1 MSFKLI
7 TNLPRVASYVALSL
21 LLFIAYESSKLD
33 NTEFVKT
40 NDIKKFAPV
49 VYVTLAW
56 FCMWYWLLF
65 QQSTTHFIE
74 FFKLIEKSKK
84 DGDKKKIVL
93 SDVKKGV
100 YPSYPVSVWNTTVR
114 NTMEQSISFL
124 ILLWLCAIMGYDGI
138 NRASKFGWVWLG
150 CRFIYPYAISRTTF
164 ARIFISTI
172 PAYLVQLFF
181 VINVLINISPTV
193 NWYMK

>member
-33 NTEFVKT
+33 NHEFVIT

-74 FFKLIEKSKK
+74 FFKLSF
-84 DGDKKKIVL
+84 
-93 SDVKKGV
+93 KG
-100 YPSYPVSVWNTTVR
+100 
-114 NTMEQSISFL
+114 M
-124 ILLWLCAIMGYDGI
+124 
-138 NRASKFGWVWLG
+138 
-150 CRFIYPYAISRTTF
+150 SRK
-164 ARIFISTI
+164 
-172 PAYLVQLFF
+172 L
-181 VINVLINISPTV
+181 
-193 NWYMK
+193 